1 MAKYKRKIV
10 QRSVGNTVTT
20 KSWFGSHEEMVVEPE
35 ELEPS
40 DELYLAHLH
49 HSEVVCKDD
58 AGYYVTDKDRL
69 DNGLAD
75 PNRYSAKRELI

>member
-1 MAKYKRKIV
+1 MVKYKVKPKGYDSGTAI
-10 QRSVGNTVTT
+10 TT
-20 KSWFGSHEEMVVEPE
+20 KSPYGSHEDMVVEPE

-40 DELYLAHLH
+40 DELYLTHLH

-58 AGYYVTDKDRL
+58 KGTYITDKNRL

-75 PNRYSAKRELI
+75 PNRYSKR